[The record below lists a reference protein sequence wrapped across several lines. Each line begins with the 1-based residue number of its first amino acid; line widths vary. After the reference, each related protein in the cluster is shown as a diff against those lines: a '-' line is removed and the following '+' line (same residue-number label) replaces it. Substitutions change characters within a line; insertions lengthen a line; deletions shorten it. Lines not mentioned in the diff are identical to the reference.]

1 MLKYNSETH
10 PNWSIWRD
18 DINDPGRGTLVKED
32 VLSLTPAIT
41 YQFHLYGVN
50 VYGDGEGVTIIT
62 TTSSSG
68 KFRLAVGLGTAAGAI
83 VVSILAIGCILL
95 KRTSGKR
102 EITNAPAGETCDNVY
117 TDSVP
122 QTHCQDAES
131 GRVEMGRKQW
141 PEDAETN
148 L

>member
-102 EITNAPAGETCDNVY
+102 EITNAPAELERVY
-117 TDSVP
+117 EPVEAG
-122 QTHCQDAES
+122 DAE
-131 GRVEMGRKQW
+131 
-141 PEDAETN
+141 EDQYCNTAGLNNESIYMNT